1 VKYFTEKS
9 HRVHFELM
17 KQEHLKLRGLRISEN
32 PAYRIIHISD
42 IHYKGDKRSLF
53 ELIDLIHMQKPDL
66 VCFTGDLAK
75 GKKYEKDV
83 LEILGN
89 LKVPLYGV
97 PGNWDYRN
105 KLDFKAALSCFES
118 TGGKWLVDGYC
129 VTADNSLMIIGATGK
144 DISWIPDDCSGKR
157 ILLVH
162 YPKFVDKLA
171 DLKFD
176 LILAGHSHGGQVRL
190 PYIGAIMVPYGVGKY
205 DLGLFKTKN
214 GHLHV
219 TSGIGTSA
227 FPLRFRCPPEIVVI
241 EF

>member
-1 VKYFTEKS
+1 MKRE
-9 HRVHFELM
+9 HF
-17 KQEHLKLRGLRISEN
+17 KLRELRISEN
-32 PAYRIIHISD
+32 PTYRIIHISD
-42 IHYKGDKRSLF
+42 IHYKGDKSSLF

-66 VCFTGDLAK
+66 VFFTGDLAQ

-105 KLDFKAALSCFES
+105 KLDFKAASSCFES
-118 TGGKWLVDGYC
+118 TGGKWLVDEYC
-129 VTADNSLMIIGATGK
+129 VAADNSLMIIGATGK
-144 DISWIPDDCSGKR
+144 DISWIPDDYSGKR

-162 YPKFVDKLA
+162 YPKFVDKLD
-171 DLKFD
+171 DLKFN

-190 PYIGAIMVPYGVGKY
+190 AYIGALMVPYGVGKY

-227 FPLRFRCPPEIVVI
+227 FPLRFRCPAEIAII